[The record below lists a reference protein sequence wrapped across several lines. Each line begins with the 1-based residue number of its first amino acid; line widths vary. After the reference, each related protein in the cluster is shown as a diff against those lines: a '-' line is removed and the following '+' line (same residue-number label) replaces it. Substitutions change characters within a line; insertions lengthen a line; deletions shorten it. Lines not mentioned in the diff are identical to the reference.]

1 MKHVLIA
8 LLLHCV
14 AFACQAEWLLAASQT
29 LVKPGQ
35 SLQVTVIA
43 TAGEA
48 LADELPARMI
58 AGGRAAR
65 TVLQALEPAQSGRR
79 IYRVAFPPELD
90 GLGTLEL
97 LHPDSSR
104 LLVQLQPAE
113 RAHER
118 IDALARIQ
126 GHDDSG
132 VVDLGKRA
140 PALSAHEPM
149 YFVLGSRGQTTA
161 RFQLSFKYRIFDPD
175 GWAADIP
182 FPGLLTGLYFGY
194 TQNSLWDWGEN
205 SKPFHDTT
213 YKPAF
218 FYQWGP
224 YRQIGSTH
232 SFSAQA
238 GYEHQSNGKDGSDS
252 RSIDTVFVKPS
263 WRWELDPATHLAL
276 GVKAFSYTDRDGNN
290 RDIGDYRG
298 HALLTARYGQ
308 DEGWLLAAETY
319 PRKQGSLQLD
329 LSYRL
334 KKMLLSDAGGFL
346 HLQYFT
352 GHGESLLDYNLRHR
366 AQFRV
371 GFSIVR

>member
-1 MKHVLIA
+1 MKRTLIP
-8 LLLHCV
+8 LLLYC
-14 AFACQAEWLLAASQT
+14 AALTCQAEWLLASSQT

-35 SLQVTVIA
+35 ALHVTVIA

-48 LADELPARMI
+48 LSDELPARMVT
-58 AGGRAAR
+58 GSRAAKAE
-65 TVLQALEPAQSGRR
+65 LLALAPERSGRR
-79 IYRVAFPPELD
+79 DYRVAFPPELE

-97 LHPDSSR
+97 LAPDSSR
-104 LLVQLQPAE
+104 LLVQLLPAE

-118 IDALARIQ
+118 IDALTRIQ
-126 GHDDSG
+126 GHEDSG

-140 PALSAHEPM
+140 PALSSHEPM

-161 RFQLSFKYRIFDPD
+161 RFQLSFKYRLFDPE
-175 GWAADIP
+175 GWAADLP
-182 FPGLLTGLYFGY
+182 FSSLLTGLYFGY

-205 SKPFHDTT
+205 SKPFRDTT

-218 FYQWGP
+218 FHQWGP

-238 GYEHQSNGKDGSDS
+238 GYEHQSNGKDGGDS
-252 RSIDTVFVKPS
+252 RSIDTVFVKPT
-263 WRWELDPATHLAL
+263 WRWELDAATHLAL
-276 GVKAFSYTDRDGNN
+276 GLKAFSYIDRDRNN
-290 RDIGDYRG
+290 HDIGDYRG

-319 PRKQGSLQLD
+319 PRTRGSLQLD

-346 HLQYFT
+346 HFQYFT
-352 GHGESLLDYNLRHR
+352 GHGESLLDYNLRNR